1 MKITLKMNESNTEM
15 TVNMTMNGARIYR
28 QNFSRD
34 MLKDM
39 NEIYVKLHKSPFD
52 GIDMSGIQ
60 VEGKTDQEI
69 YEQLMSK
76 VDVTKLFASQT
87 KEMLDYDE
95 TERGAQIIWAFA
107 KNADRN
113 LPDFEEWIEGFDY
126 ILPVGDIVS
135 ALFEAWHKSATPTVE
150 IKN

>member
-1 MKITLKMNESNTEM
+1 MKITLKMNETNTYL
-15 TVNMTMNGARIYR
+15 TFNMTMNGARIYR

-39 NEIYVKLHKSPFD
+39 NEIYGKLHKSPFD
-52 GIDMSGIQ
+52 GIDMGGIQ

-69 YEQLMSK
+69 YEQILSK
-76 VDVTKLFASQT
+76 VDVTKVLAVQN
-87 KEMLDYDE
+87 KETLDFDE

-107 KNADRN
+107 KNADKDT
-113 LPDFEEWIEGFDY
+113 PDYDDWFESFDY
-126 ILPVGDIVS
+126 ILPVGEIIV
-135 ALFEAWHKSATPTVE
+135 ALYEAWHKSAMPTIE

>member
-1 MKITLKMNESNTEM
+1 MKITLKMNETNTDM

-39 NEIYVKLHKSPFD
+39 SEIYQKLHKSPFD

-60 VEGKTDQEI
+60 VDGKTEQEI

-76 VDVTKLFASQT
+76 VDVTKLIDMQT
-87 KEMLDYDE
+87 KKTLDYDE

-113 LPDFEEWIEGFDY
+113 TPEFVEWIEGFDY

-135 ALFEAWHKSATPTVE
+135 ALYEAWHKSAMPTVE

>member
-1 MKITLKMNESNTEM
+1 MKITLKMNETNTDL

-39 NEIYVKLHKSPFD
+39 SEIYQKLHKSPFD
-52 GIDMSGIQ
+52 GIDMSDIQ

-69 YEQLMSK
+69 YQQIMSK
-76 VDVTKLFASQT
+76 MDVPKLLALQSQET
-87 KEMLDYDE
+87 LDYDE

-113 LPDFEEWIEGFDY
+113 TPEFVEWIEGFNY

-135 ALFEAWHKSATPTVE
+135 ALYEAWHKSAVPTVE

>member
-1 MKITLKMNESNTEM
+1 MKITLKMNETNTDL

-39 NEIYVKLHKSPFD
+39 NEIYAKFHKSPFD

-69 YEQLMSK
+69 YEQLMAK
-76 VDVTKLFASQT
+76 VDVTKLFALQT
-87 KEMLDYDE
+87 KETLDYDE

-113 LPDFEEWIEGFDY
+113 VPDFEEWIEGFDY
-126 ILPVGDIVS
+126 ILPVGDIVT
-135 ALFEAWHKSATPTVE
+135 ALYEAWHKSAMPTVE

>member
-1 MKITLKMNESNTEM
+1 MKITLKMNETNTEM

-39 NEIYVKLHKSPFD
+39 NEIYAKLHKSPFY

-69 YEQLMSK
+69 YEQIMAK
-76 VDVTKLFASQT
+76 VDVTRLFASQT
-87 KEMLDYDE
+87 KETLDYDE

-113 LPDFEEWIEGFDY
+113 LPDFEEWIEGLDY
-126 ILPVGDIVS
+126 ILPAGDIVT
-135 ALFEAWHKSATPTVE
+135 ALYEAWHKSAMPTVE

>member
-1 MKITLKMNESNTEM
+1 MKITLKMNETNTDL

-39 NEIYVKLHKSPFD
+39 NEIYGKLHKSPFD
-52 GIDMSGIQ
+52 GIDMGGIQ

-76 VDVTKLFASQT
+76 VDVTKLLASQN
-87 KEMLDYDE
+87 KETLDYDE

-113 LPDFEEWIEGFDY
+113 APDFEEWIEEFDY
-126 ILPVGDIVS
+126 ILPVGDIVT
-135 ALFEAWHKSATPTVE
+135 ALYEAWHKSAMPTVE

>member
-76 VDVTKLFASQT
+76 VDVTKLLASQT
-87 KEMLDYDE
+87 KETLDYDE

-113 LPDFEEWIEGFDY
+113 LPDFEEWIEGLDY
-126 ILPVGDIVS
+126 ILPVGDIVC
-135 ALFEAWHKSATPTVE
+135 ALYEAWHRSAMPTVE

>member
-1 MKITLKMNESNTEM
+1 MKITLKMNETNTDL

-39 NEIYVKLHKSPFD
+39 NEIYVKLYKSPFD

-60 VEGKTDQEI
+60 VKGKTEQEI

-76 VDVTKLFASQT
+76 VDVTKVLASQT

-107 KNADRN
+107 KNADKSV
-113 LPDFEEWIEGFDY
+113 PDFEEWIEGFDY
-126 ILPVGDIVS
+126 ILPVGDIVT
-135 ALFEAWHKSATPTVE
+135 ALYEAWHKSAMPTVE

>member
-1 MKITLKMNESNTEM
+1 MKITLKMNEENTEM

-39 NEIYVKLHKSPFD
+39 NEIYGKLHESPFD

-69 YEQLMSK
+69 YEQLMAK
-76 VDVTKLFASQT
+76 VDVTKLFALQT
-87 KEMLDYDE
+87 KETLDYVE

-107 KNADRN
+107 KNADKN
-113 LPDFEEWIEGFDY
+113 VPDYEEWIESFDY
-126 ILPVGDIVS
+126 ILPVGDIVT
-135 ALFEAWHKSATPTVE
+135 ALYEAWHKSAMPTVE